1 MSLLKTL
8 FANCRDVTYLH
19 QKQREG
25 KLSFAENIGYRLHLL
40 YCKVC
45 RLFIHQSEQ
54 IEQCV
59 HQSANKHTAELSAN
73 AKVKI
78 QRALDNEMK

>member
-25 KLSFAENIGYRLHLL
+25 KLSFAESIGYRLHLL

-54 IEQCV
+54 IEKCV
-59 HQSANKHTAELSAN
+59 PHSNSKHKFELSAD
-73 AKVKI
+73 AKIKM
-78 QRALDNEMK
+78 QRALDNEMQ

>member
-8 FANCRDVTYLH
+8 FANCRDVTFLH

-25 KLSFAENIGYRLHLL
+25 KLSLAENIGYHLHLL

-45 RLFIHQSEQ
+45 KLFIRQSEQ
-54 IEQCV
+54 IEKCV
-59 HQSANKHTAELSAN
+59 HHSAAKHKAELSAD
-73 AKVKI
+73 AKVKM
-78 QRALDNEMK
+78 QRALDNEMQ